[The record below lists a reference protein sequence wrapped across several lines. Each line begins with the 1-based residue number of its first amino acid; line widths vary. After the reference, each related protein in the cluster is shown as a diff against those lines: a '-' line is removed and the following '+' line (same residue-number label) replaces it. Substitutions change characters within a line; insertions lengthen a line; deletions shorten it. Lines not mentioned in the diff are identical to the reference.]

1 MVSIWKLL
9 LPLGVDLLPFKI
21 CNACGCFC
29 LLAVWL
35 SFSFCLSLLFFS
47 LPTIHKPPFP
57 LPTGPI
63 TPVFFFF
70 FLLFYPDFNIYF
82 LFHLLTHKYTLTHTH
97 NKVKTW
103 SAMTVQQQGLITCPQ
118 RSMRFC
124 GRTRLRICLH
134 LLLSNRTMKTSSWN
148 QSKQRRRTQLKK
160 KEFCGQRHCLRVS
173 LVFELFKFRTML
185 TTVVR
190 SWYFAVAL
198 QEILLLT

>member
-63 TPVFFFF
+63 TPVFCFVF
-70 FLLFYPDFNIYF
+70 FLLFYPDFNTYF
-82 LFHLLTHKYTLTHTH
+82 LFHLLTHKYTLTHTIRWRLGAQWRFSSKALLH
-97 NKVKTW
+97 VLNAPWDSVEEQGW
-103 SAMTVQQQGLITCPQ
+103 GSAFI
-118 RSMRFC
+118 FC
-124 GRTRLRICLH
+124 SATGRWRHPVETKASRGGGR
-134 LLLSNRTMKTSSWN
+134 N
-148 QSKQRRRTQLKK
+148 LKK
-160 KEFCGQRHCLRVS
+160 RSFVGKDTVCEFH
-173 LVFELFKFRTML
+173 
-185 TTVVR
+185 
-190 SWYFAVAL
+190 
-198 QEILLLT
+198 